1 VPNIYKRKLNL
12 FFAPTIPLDPA
23 DQLHTT
29 CSSRSPGAMAMV
41 LLLYRS
47 SVHTLEYPAT
57 ADGPLQQILKKVK
70 KQLISRANRKC
81 SSRLGARWWRIFTR
95 GTDRYPPAN
104 GLGAR
109 LRNNWS
115 AVFFFPFS
123 PKIRIRIKILRSY
136 WRCSNPL
143 YLSPSHGSILVFYLQ
158 R

>member
-1 VPNIYKRKLNL
+1 M
-12 FFAPTIPLDPA
+12 FFAPTIPLDLA
-23 DQLHTT
+23 DQVHTT
-29 CSSRSPGAMAMV
+29 CSSRSPGAMV
-41 LLLYRS
+41 LLLDRF
-47 SVHTLEYPAT
+47 SVHTLEHPAT

-70 KQLISRANRKC
+70 KQLVSRANRK
-81 SSRLGARWWRIFTR
+81 SSSGLGARWWQIFTP

-115 AVFFFPFS
+115 TVFFFFPP

-143 YLSPSHGSILVFYLQ
+143 YLSPSHGGILVFYLQ